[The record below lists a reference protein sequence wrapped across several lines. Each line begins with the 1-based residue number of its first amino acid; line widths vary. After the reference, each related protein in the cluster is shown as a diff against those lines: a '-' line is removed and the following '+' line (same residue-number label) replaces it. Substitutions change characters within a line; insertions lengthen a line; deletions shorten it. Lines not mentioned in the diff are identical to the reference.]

1 MDKLFIFSFPWEPQV
16 NGGKKCVE
24 KKKSRLETQG
34 IIEYAIK
41 YFPYNNQ
48 INLNKSLGHG

>member
-1 MDKLFIFSFPWEPQV
+1 LEPQI
-16 NGGKKCVE
+16 NGERSVLE

-34 IIEYAIK
+34 MIQYAIK
-41 YFPYNNQ
+41 HFPYNNQ